1 MQFIS
6 SHCVEVQV
14 WWYCVCVCVFY
25 NDSTNNK
32 SLTLLQ
38 FSTTTVY
45 NVLSNDVV
53 VTEQVSFDS
62 C

>member
-1 MQFIS
+1 M
-6 SHCVEVQV
+6 
-14 WWYCVCVCVFY
+14 CVCVCVFY